1 MLGDVA
7 GAPRIDLVDPKS
19 FASGQPHD
27 QFRWLRE
34 RDPVHWHA
42 EPDGPGFF
50 ALTRHQDVLDVGRDP
65 ATFSSV
71 PTIMIADPGPGLELN
86 IDGHQMMLTM
96 DPPKHTRYRRIV
108 SREFTPRASAALA
121 PRIAELAAQIV
132 DRVIERGECDL
143 VDDIAGELPSYVIAE
158 LLGIPL
164 DDGRELYR
172 LTEAIH
178 AAPESQAPGAAGAAV
193 MKMFLYAQ
201 TVIAEKRARP
211 REDLATKLLHAE
223 VDGRR
228 FDDVDFQ
235 LFFMLLVD
243 AGGDTTRNLVGG
255 GMLALFE
262 HPAERERLTGDLDR
276 LLPSAVEEMLRWVS
290 PVVYMRRTATRDTE
304 LGGQKIRASQKVVMY
319 YGAANRDPS
328 VFAEPERFDVGRD
341 PNPHV
346 AFGGGGAHFCLGAHI
361 ARIEIEAMLREL
373 FRRLPDIEPTGP
385 ATYLPSTFISGPK
398 HLPVRFT
405 PGAKRS

>member
-1 MLGDVA
+1 M
-7 GAPRIDLVDPKS
+7 DLVDPRS

-27 QFRWLRE
+27 QFDWLRE

-50 ALTRHQDVLDVGRDP
+50 ALTRHRDVCSVGRDP
-65 ATFSSV
+65 AAFSSV

-108 SREFTPRASAALA
+108 SREFTPRASLALA

-132 DRVIERGECDL
+132 DRVIERGSCDL
-143 VDDIAGELPSYVIAE
+143 VDDVAGELPSYVIAE

-164 DDGRELYR
+164 EDGRELYR

-178 AAPESQAPGAAGAAV
+178 AAPESLPPGAAGAAV

-201 TVIAEKRARP
+201 GVIAEKRARP
-211 REDLATKLLHAE
+211 RDDLATKLLQAE

-228 FDDVDFQ
+228 FDDIDFQ

-262 HPAERERLTGDLDR
+262 HPDQRRKLARGLDS
-276 LLPSAVEEMLRWVS
+276 LLPRAVEEMLRWVS
-290 PVVYMRRTATRDTE
+290 PVVYMRRTATRDVE
-304 LGGQKIRASQKVVMY
+304 LGGAKIRAGQKVVMY

-328 VFAEPERFDVGRD
+328 VFAEPGRFDVSRD

-361 ARIEIEAMLREL
+361 ARIEIEAMLREIL
-373 FRRLPDIEPTGP
+373 VRLPDIEPSG
-385 ATYLPSTFISGPK
+385 AVEWLPSTFISGPK

-405 PGAKRS
+405 PGGLRNRV